1 MYCPRCDETFSSFQ
15 SLCPN
20 CFAEL
25 RPGSAKGRPSSPA
38 KEPGLPEPH
47 SGLDLVTS
55 MIPQMPAVEF
65 PDLTGAVLDKPR
77 EAVQQVAEKAATRVS
92 KAASRLTRPVAPPA
106 DLDLRPTADPLGQ
119 AALQEARQEIQAA
132 LEEAA
137 RELQALAGS
146 GREAVMAEL
155 HSEGE
160 ESRQRAAEA
169 LRASR
174 IHIERQMAPHLD
186 RIRRRYASIATGLD
200 PGSREAIAERLQ
212 FLRKQASEAL
222 AGLERQIGHVPE
234 PVRGVA
240 RRLQDGAVP
249 EVPLV
254 DLNQTGA
261 QSVEGLKGGCLGVLG
276 VFLSFILPGLGQFV
290 IGHVGAGIILVF
302 LYIVL
307 KSALPDATGLGWLLS
322 GLAAWHVW
330 TATRS

>member
-1 MYCPRCDETFSSFQ
+1 VYCPRCDETFSPFQ

-25 RPGSAKGRPSSPA
+25 RPGAATGRPPSPV
-38 KEPGLPEPH
+38 KELGLPEPQ
-47 SGLDLVTS
+47 LDLDLGTS

-65 PDLTGAVLDKPR
+65 PDLTGAVLEKPR
-77 EAVQQVAEKAATRVS
+77 EAVQQVAEKATARVS
-92 KAASRLTRPVAPPA
+92 KAASRLTRRVTQPP
-106 DLDLRPTADPLGQ
+106 DPDLRPAAGPLDQ
-119 AALQEARQEIQAA
+119 AALQEARREIQAA

-137 RELQALAGS
+137 QELQALAGS

-160 ESRQRAAEA
+160 ESHQRAAEA

-174 IHIERQMAPHLD
+174 LHIERQMAPHLD
-186 RIRRRYASIATGLD
+186 RIRRRYARIATGLD

-222 AGLERQIGHVPE
+222 AGLEHQIGHAPE

-240 RRLQDGAVP
+240 RRVQGGVVP
-249 EVPLV
+249 EAPLV
-254 DLNQTGA
+254 DLNQTGP

-290 IGHVGAGIILVF
+290 IGQFGVGIILVF

-330 TATRS
+330 TATRN

>member
-1 MYCPRCDETFSSFQ
+1 M
-15 SLCPN
+15 
-20 CFAEL
+20 
-25 RPGSAKGRPSSPA
+25 
-38 KEPGLPEPH
+38 
-47 SGLDLVTS
+47 
-55 MIPQMPAVEF
+55 
-65 PDLTGAVLDKPR
+65 
-77 EAVQQVAEKAATRVS
+77 
-92 KAASRLTRPVAPPA
+92 
-106 DLDLRPTADPLGQ
+106 ADPLGQ

-174 IHIERQMAPHLD
+174 IRIERQMAPHLD

-222 AGLERQIGHVPE
+222 AGLERQIGHDPE

-240 RRLQDGAVP
+240 RRIQAGAPP

-254 DLNQTGA
+254 DLNQAGA

-276 VFLSFILPGLGQFV
+276 IFLSFILPGLGQFV
-290 IGHVGAGIILVF
+290 VGHVGAGIILVF

-307 KSALPDATGLGWLLS
+307 KSALPDASGLGWLLS

-330 TATRS
+330 TVTRN